1 MRLEG
6 AQRVAAALAILL
18 ATGGLAWATMD
29 AGRLRGGVLV
39 ILAGFALRIALAR
52 RQVE

>member
-6 AQRVAAALAILL
+6 AQRVAAALAILF

-29 AGRLRGGVLV
+29 AGRVRYGVLV
-39 ILAGFALRIALAR
+39 ILAGFALRIAVVR
-52 RQVE
+52 RVE

>member
-6 AQRVAAALAILL
+6 RERVLVALAILL

-29 AGRLRGGVLV
+29 AGRMRYGVV
-39 ILAGFALRIALAR
+39 AILAGFALRIALFRGRA
-52 RQVE
+52 E